1 VNTYNQAH
9 TFAEEETIDIKSIFF
24 KVLRYW
30 YLFVIFVPISFLCAF
45 FYNRLSHPVYQCTT
59 TVLIEDDKRSPSGE
73 MELLE
78 GFGLFSSKKN
88 LENEI
93 SILKSYTLTSEA
105 IKKIDF
111 SCFYYQD
118 TRYLL
123 KELYTDSPF
132 RVIIDSSYSQP
143 VNLYFTIK
151 PLSVNEYIIE
161 AVSEE
166 VNLYNYIRNEV
177 TSKILF
183 INFSEQHQFGSYI
196 TKPYCKFKVVLQDN
210 IDPNKLLDNEYVFR
224 FNNLN
229 QLALKYKKSLTIEPA
244 TKEGTVVSINLQDKH
259 AQKTTDFLNQFT
271 QVYLEQNLEK
281 KNRIAVNTIEFIDDQ
296 LYNITDSLEDV
307 ENKLETFR
315 SSKKVLDLSFQAQ
328 QIYEKI
334 QQLEGQRATLL
345 IKSRFYN
352 YIRDYFKNNDEIT
365 DLLAPSSLGIEDPLL
380 NNLILELIQYSS
392 KKEQL
397 IKNKQ
402 FKNPL
407 ISTLN
412 IKINNIK
419 KLILEN
425 TNNLIQTNELALEDI
440 NERMEALKQEINA
453 LPRTEREL
461 LGIEREFKLNDA
473 IYTLL
478 LQRRAEAQIAKASN
492 MPDNEVIDPA
502 TTVNMQIVS
511 PNKRQNYLI
520 GILMGFLLP
529 SIFIFLKE
537 YLNDTIMEKKDV
549 ERITQLPVLGYINH
563 EEKTGDII
571 IPDKPKSIIAES
583 FRALRTSLQYFIQG
597 KSNQVIL
604 ITSSISREGKTFNA
618 VNLAYSFALLN
629 KKTALVSFDLRKPK
643 VHKDLHLDNSKGIST
658 YLINKH
664 SFKELI
670 YSSNIPYL
678 DIITGGPIPP
688 NPAELI
694 ASEKTNSLFSK
705 LKENYDYIIVDTSPV
720 GIVTDA
726 RLLFAYSDIIVF
738 IVRHKVTNKKIFS
751 EIIQEIEKNNQGNV
765 SILIND
771 IKSIPGYYGYG
782 YKYAYKYNYNYYN
795 QEEKNNKLW
804 IRKLFTKD

>member
-1 VNTYNQAH
+1 
-9 TFAEEETIDIKSIFF
+9 
-24 KVLRYW
+24 
-30 YLFVIFVPISFLCAF
+30 
-45 FYNRLSHPVYQCTT
+45 
-59 TVLIEDDKRSPSGE
+59 VLIEDDKRSPSGE